1 MLSNSSWQGHYNST
15 FVEGAI
21 QAKNTE
27 QYSSTFMESAIKAKN
42 TEQYNSPF
50 MESAIKAINKDFNKN
65 INCKKSLIYGCR
77 TFDPLVAE

>member
-27 QYSSTFMESAIKAKN
+27 QYSSTFMESAIKA
-42 TEQYNSPF
+42 
-50 MESAIKAINKDFNKN
+50 INKDFNKN